1 MDAQRKKLGIIGAG
15 GWGTALALHAARLG
29 FDVQVWMWE
38 ADLCEALKRT
48 RENRNYL
55 PGFSL
60 PEDVRFTS
68 VLADAVSGPEI
79 LMLAAPS
86 HVMRGILCDVKP
98 HLDDACTLLNVAK
111 GIESDTLLRMSE
123 VAHEV
128 LGEEIRSRFAT
139 LSGPSFAVEVA
150 RGEPAVVAVASESE
164 ALASGLRTILSSRTF
179 RIYSTTDLV
188 GVELGGALKN
198 VIALATGIVQ
208 GLGLGYNTQAALVTR
223 GLVEITRLAVAR
235 GARMETLMGAAGM
248 GDLFLTCT
256 GPLSRNRRV
265 GERLGRGESLK
276 EILASMRMVA
286 EGVRTAKA
294 AHQLA
299 ERHGIEMPITKEI
312 FRVLYEG
319 VTAQNALET
328 LLAREPKEEGLRIP

>member
-1 MDAQRKKLGIIGAG
+1 MDVQRRKLGIIGAG
-15 GWGTALALHAARLG
+15 GWGTALALHTARLG

-48 RENRNYL
+48 RENQNYL
-55 PGFSL
+55 PGFTL

-68 VLADAVSGPEI
+68 VLADAVSGPKI
-79 LMLAAPS
+79 LILAAPS
-86 HVMRGILCDVKP
+86 HVMRGILRDVKP
-98 HLDDACTLLNVAK
+98 HLDDACTLLNAAK

-123 VAHEV
+123 VAYEV

-139 LSGPSFAVEVA
+139 LSGPSFAAEVA
-150 RGEPAVVAVASESE
+150 SNEPTVVAVASENE
-164 ALASGLRTILSSRTF
+164 ALASGLRTALSSRTF
-179 RIYSTTDLV
+179 RIYSTTDIV

-256 GPLSRNRRV
+256 GPLSRNRQV

-286 EGVRTAKA
+286 EGVQTAKA

-299 ERHGIEMPITKEI
+299 EQHGIEMPITKEV

-319 VTAQNALET
+319 VTAQDALET

>member
-1 MDAQRKKLGIIGAG
+1 
-15 GWGTALALHAARLG
+15 
-29 FDVQVWMWE
+29 
-38 ADLCEALKRT
+38 
-48 RENRNYL
+48 
-55 PGFSL
+55 
-60 PEDVRFTS
+60 
-68 VLADAVSGPEI
+68 
-79 LMLAAPS
+79 MLAVPS

-111 GIESDTLLRMSE
+111 GLEADTLLRMSE
-123 VAHEV
+123 LAHEV
-128 LGEEIRSRFAT
+128 LGKEIRSRFAT
-139 LSGPSFAVEVA
+139 LSGPSFAIEVA
-150 RGEPAVVAVASESE
+150 RNEPAVVTVASENE
-164 ALASGLRTILSSRTF
+164 ALASGLRTTLSSRTF

-319 VTAQNALET
+319 VSAQKALET

>member
-1 MDAQRKKLGIIGAG
+1 
-15 GWGTALALHAARLG
+15 
-29 FDVQVWMWE
+29 
-38 ADLCEALKRT
+38 
-48 RENRNYL
+48 
-55 PGFSL
+55 
-60 PEDVRFTS
+60 
-68 VLADAVSGPEI
+68 
-79 LMLAAPS
+79 
-86 HVMRGILCDVKP
+86 
-98 HLDDACTLLNVAK
+98 
-111 GIESDTLLRMSE
+111 
-123 VAHEV
+123 
-128 LGEEIRSRFAT
+128 
-139 LSGPSFAVEVA
+139 
-150 RGEPAVVAVASESE
+150 
-164 ALASGLRTILSSRTF
+164 
-179 RIYSTTDLV
+179 
-188 GVELGGALKN
+188 
-198 VIALATGIVQ
+198 
-208 GLGLGYNTQAALVTR
+208 LGYNTQAALVTR
-223 GLVEITRLAVAR
+223 GLVEITRLAVAQ
-235 GARMETLMGAAGM
+235 GARMETFMGAAGM